1 MKIMN
6 EVEEISAFNFYDEN
20 DNLVKNNITNDFNDN
35 KIINVQ
41 SIEINEEL

>member
-6 EVEEISAFNFYDEN
+6 EIRRDLGLNFYDEN

-35 KIINVQ
+35 KILNVQ
-41 SIEINEEL
+41 SIEIKR